1 MEGVT
6 ILQTVTPVAS
16 TTVLIFSLCGIVAV
30 ISLTIA
36 IISYVDFNNIK
47 WTIVF
52 GIISILAVISV
63 IVDLNHPMYDKSQYQ
78 VIVDDSIS
86 MAEFTQRYK
95 IIEQEGITYWVTEKG

>member
-1 MEGVT
+1 MEGVM
-6 ILQTVTPVAS
+6 ILQIVTPVAG
-16 TTVLIFSLCGIVAV
+16 TTVLIFCLCGIVTV

-47 WTIVF
+47 WTIAF
-52 GIISILAVISV
+52 GILSVIAVISA

-86 MAEFTQRYK
+86 MTEFTQRYK
-95 IIEQEGITYWVTEKG
+95 IIEQEGITYWVTEK